1 LQRRAGRAFS
11 HPHNTLRDITMAKPT
26 KSSRNARPAGVKKPG
41 GPKAAGA
48 KKAGLAKPPASAA
61 TPAARKTGSSPR
73 KPYATKSAPAKP
85 SATKPSATKPAV
97 ARRAVASAV
106 RPAES
111 VSMPAASKWVYSFGN
126 GKAEG
131 RSEMRNLLGGKGAN
145 LAEMANLGLPV
156 PPGFTITTEVCTYFY
171 ENGKSYPVELKDAV
185 AAALTEIGRN
195 AGGKTFGDPDNPL
208 LVSVRSGARAS
219 MPGMMD
225 TVLNLGLND
234 VTVEAL
240 AKNSGD
246 RRFAWDSYR
255 RFITMYANVVLGIE
269 HHVFEELLEEHKAHH
284 GYTLDT
290 DLKADDWVTLA
301 GLFKAKVEKEH
312 GAPFPQDPHAQLW
325 GAIGAVFG
333 SWMNQRAITYRRL
346 HSIPE
351 SWGTAVNVQAMVF
364 GNMGDTS
371 ATGVAFTR
379 NPSTGEKRLYGE
391 FLINAQGEDVVAGI
405 RTPQEI
411 TEAARV
417 ESGSEKPSLEQAM
430 PQAYAELTRICDRL
444 EKHYRDV
451 QDLEFTV
458 EQGKLWM
465 LQTRAGKRTASS
477 ALRIAVDL
485 VSEGLITEEEA
496 VTRVDPATIDQLLH
510 PAIDPHAE
518 RSVIAT
524 GLSASPGA
532 ASGEIVFSSDEAE
545 AMKAQGRKVILVRLE
560 TSPEDI
566 HGMHAAEG
574 ILTTRGGMTS
584 HAAVVARGMG
594 KPCVCGAGTIRVDYA
609 AATLSAGG
617 TTLRKGDILTIDGS
631 TGQVLAGQV
640 KMLEPALSSEEFATV
655 MEWADKVRKL
665 KVRTNADTP
674 ADARAAIRFG
684 AEGIGL
690 CRTEHMF
697 FEADRIRAVREMIL
711 ADDEKN
717 RRAALA
723 KLLPMQRNDFIELF
737 EIMAG
742 LPVTIRL
749 LDPPLHEF
757 LPHTDKEIA
766 EVAAAMGAD
775 PKKLAD
781 RARQLHEFN
790 PMLGFRGCRLA
801 IVYPE
806 IAEMQAR
813 AIFEAAVEAGRRTG
827 KPVVPEVMVPLI
839 ATKRELDLVKMRI
852 DAMAKAVE
860 AETGAKVAY
869 QTGTMIELPRAALK
883 AAEIAETAE
892 FFSFGTN
899 DLTQTT
905 YGISRDDAGS
915 FIGAYTAAGIYPVDP
930 FVSIDRDGVGE
941 LVKIATDRGRSV
953 RPNIKLGICGEHGG
967 DPASVAFCHEVGLDY
982 VSCSPFRVP
991 IARLAAAQ
999 AALGKKAAST
1009 A

>member
-1 LQRRAGRAFS
+1 
-11 HPHNTLRDITMAKPT
+11 MA
-26 KSSRNARPAGVKKPG
+26 
-41 GPKAAGA
+41 
-48 KKAGLAKPPASAA
+48 
-61 TPAARKTGSSPR
+61 
-73 KPYATKSAPAKP
+73 
-85 SATKPSATKPAV
+85 
-97 ARRAVASAV
+97 
-106 RPAES
+106 
-111 VSMPAASKWVYSFGN
+111 KWVYTFGD

-131 RSEMRNLLGGKGAN
+131 RADMRDLLGGKGAN

-156 PPGFTITTEVCTYFY
+156 PPAFTFTPEVCTYFY
-171 ENGKSYPVELKDAV
+171 AHDKTYPREFKCDVE
-185 AAALTEIGRN
+185 AALIELGRR
-195 AGGKTFGDPDNPL
+195 AGGKTLGDANDPL

-246 RRFAWDSYR
+246 RRFAYDSYR
-255 RFITMYANVVLGIE
+255 RFITMYANVVLGLD
-269 HHVFEELLEEHKAHH
+269 HHLFEEILDEHKDRN
-284 GYTLDT
+284 GYMHDT
-290 DLKADDWVTLA
+290 DLDADDWATLV
-301 GLFKAKVEKEH
+301 GRYQESVKAEH
-312 GAPFPQDPHAQLW
+312 GAPFPQDPQAQLW

-346 HSIPE
+346 HAIPE

-364 GNMGDTS
+364 GNRGETS

-379 NPSTGEKRLYGE
+379 KPSTGEKRLYGE

-411 TEAARV
+411 TEIARQ
-417 ESGSEKPSLEQAM
+417 EAGSDKPSLEHAM
-430 PQAYAELTRICDRL
+430 PAAFAELTRIYRLL
-444 EKHYRDV
+444 EKHYRDM

-465 LQTRAGKRTASS
+465 LQTRSGKRTAKA

-485 VSEGLITEEEA
+485 AKEGLISRKEA
-496 VTRVDPATIDQLLH
+496 VARIDPAALDQLLH
-510 PAIDPHAE
+510 PTIDPEAE
-518 RSVIAT
+518 RKLIAT
-524 GLSASPGA
+524 GLPASPGA

-545 AMKAQGRKVILVRLE
+545 MLKAKDRRVILVRVE

-594 KPCVCGAGTIRVDYA
+594 KPCVSGAGALRIDYA
-609 AATLSAGG
+609 AGTMSVAGR
-617 TTLRKGDILTIDGS
+617 TFKAGDVITIDGS
-631 TGQVLAGQV
+631 TGQVLVGRV
-640 KMLEPALSSEEFATV
+640 PMIEPALSGEFATL
-655 MEWADKVRKL
+655 MGWADGVRKL
-665 KVRTNADTP
+665 GVRANADTP
-674 ADARAAIRFG
+674 NDARVALKFG

-697 FEADRIRAVREMIL
+697 FDEDRIRAVREMIL
-711 ADDEKN
+711 ADDEKS

-723 KLLPMQRNDFIELF
+723 KLLPMQRADFVELF
-737 EIMAG
+737 EIMQG

-757 LPHTDKEIA
+757 LPHSEEETA

-775 PKKLAD
+775 AKKLAD
-781 RARQLHEFN
+781 RARDLNEFN

-801 IVYPE
+801 LAYPE

-813 AIFEAAVEAGRRTG
+813 AIFEAAAEAAKRTG

-839 ATKRELDLVKMRI
+839 ATKAELDLVKASI
-852 DAMAKAVE
+852 DAMAEAVARE
-860 AETGAKVAY
+860 SGRSVKY
-869 QTGTMIELPRAALK
+869 QIGTMIELPRAALK
-883 AAEIAETAE
+883 AAEIAQAAE

-899 DLTQTT
+899 DLTQTAF
-905 YGISRDDAGS
+905 GISRDDAAS
-915 FIGAYTAAGIYPVDP
+915 FLGIYTAKGILPSDP
-930 FVSIDRDGVGE
+930 FVSLDRDGVGE
-941 LVKIATDRGRSV
+941 LIRIASERGRKA
-953 RPNIKLGICGEHGG
+953 RGKLKLGICGEHGG

-999 AALGKKAAST
+999 AALGALTPSDA
-1009 A
+1009 